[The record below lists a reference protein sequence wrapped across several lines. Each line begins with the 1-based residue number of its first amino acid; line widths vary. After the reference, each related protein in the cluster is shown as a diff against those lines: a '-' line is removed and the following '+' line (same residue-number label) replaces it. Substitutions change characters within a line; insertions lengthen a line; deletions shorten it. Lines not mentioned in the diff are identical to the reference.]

1 MNQPF
6 VHLHVHSEYSLLD
19 GAIRCDRLANT
30 TRDMGM
36 NAVALTD
43 HGVMFGCV
51 EFFDKCNQAGVKP
64 ILGCEVYVDPR
75 GHTCRDSKAQ
85 NHLILLAETD
95 EGYHNLIKLV
105 SIANTDG
112 FYYKPRIDHELLARY
127 GKGIIGSSACLGGEI
142 PGLIMSGDEEG
153 ALERANLY
161 RDILGRENFYLELQ
175 HNSIKEQALVN
186 KTLIK
191 MSRDHDFPLIATNDA
206 HYMKQADAAWH
217 DVLLCVQTNANVN
230 DINRYRFTGDDYY
243 LRSGEEMW
251 RLFGTE
257 LPDSLLNTQKIAD
270 RCNVTLEFGTYHLP
284 NFPIPEGE
292 TLDSYLQKL
301 AWEGLKLRL
310 GSSEVSDEYSERL
323 EFELGVIR
331 QMGFSGYFCI
341 VADIIGAAKARGIP
355 VGPGR
360 GSAAGSLVAWALKI
374 TDLDP
379 IYHHLLFERFLN
391 PERISMPDIDTDI
404 SDKQRDEV
412 IAYIVEKY
420 GSAHVAQIITF
431 DRMKSKQAIRDTG
444 RALGLSYA
452 DTDRVAKLIP
462 DALKTGI
469 KTIPEALSK
478 TADLRELSDSD
489 PQVRRLLDVASNIE
503 GLARHC
509 SQHAAGVVI
518 TPNPTVD
525 MVPVKKFGENQ
536 MVTQYSMEPVERL
549 GLVKMDFLG
558 LRTLSILQRALNN
571 ILLSGFPLVD
581 LETIPMDDPKTFRML
596 EAGDTLGVFQLE
608 SSGMRDL
615 VRRLK
620 PDCFG
625 DLIALLAMY
634 RPGPLESGMVDQ
646 YVRRKHGKESVEYL
660 HPCLEESLKE
670 TYGVILYQEQVMQCA
685 AQLAGFTLGEA
696 DLLRRA
702 MGKKKLDVMAE
713 QRAKFV
719 AGAVKKSVKAE
730 NAGEIFDIIEKFA
743 GYGFNKS
750 HSAAYALI
758 SYQTAYL
765 KAHYGAE
772 YLAAY
777 LSALVGATMDVLGGY
792 IREVRDLGFDVL
804 PPDINQSNADF
815 TVVDGV
821 IRLGLSAVAKAG
833 VSAVDVLLKAREVG
847 GDFTSFWD
855 FLSRVDL
862 RSVNKGVIENLI
874 KSGAFDALE
883 PNRRKLL
890 ESVPSLL
897 EIASK
902 KEGQSNQK
910 SLFDG
915 DDQEPEVPEMSDVPD
930 YDVMRRLE
938 LEKEAVGLYIS
949 GHPFDQYRRVI
960 LSNSTCSI
968 GDLRHW
974 KRTELLPEIAALYVG
989 GKERY
994 TKKGDPMGILQFEDA
1009 ENQIEVVCF
1018 PRQWPSVKPLLAQG
1032 ALYILTGTPRD
1043 EGGVV
1048 SLLLEEARRIDD
1060 AQNGQP
1066 RMLRI
1071 HVETEGLPSGFYSDL
1086 HQELL
1091 TSPGSFP
1098 VLLDLQMQEKTVLL
1112 RMKGLR
1118 VGPTPQLHTRIS
1130 ELSGGRA
1137 NLL

>member
-489 PQVRRLLDVASNIE
+489 PQVR
-503 GLARHC
+503 
-509 SQHAAGVVI
+509 
-518 TPNPTVD
+518 
-525 MVPVKKFGENQ
+525 
-536 MVTQYSMEPVERL
+536 
-549 GLVKMDFLG
+549 
-558 LRTLSILQRALNN
+558 
-571 ILLSGFPLVD
+571 
-581 LETIPMDDPKTFRML
+581 
-596 EAGDTLGVFQLE
+596 
-608 SSGMRDL
+608 
-615 VRRLK
+615 
-620 PDCFG
+620 
-625 DLIALLAMY
+625 
-634 RPGPLESGMVDQ
+634 
-646 YVRRKHGKESVEYL
+646 
-660 HPCLEESLKE
+660 
-670 TYGVILYQEQVMQCA
+670 
-685 AQLAGFTLGEA
+685 
-696 DLLRRA
+696 
-702 MGKKKLDVMAE
+702 
-713 QRAKFV
+713 
-719 AGAVKKSVKAE
+719 
-730 NAGEIFDIIEKFA
+730 
-743 GYGFNKS
+743 
-750 HSAAYALI
+750 
-758 SYQTAYL
+758 
-765 KAHYGAE
+765 
-772 YLAAY
+772 
-777 LSALVGATMDVLGGY
+777 
-792 IREVRDLGFDVL
+792 
-804 PPDINQSNADF
+804 
-815 TVVDGV
+815 
-821 IRLGLSAVAKAG
+821 
-833 VSAVDVLLKAREVG
+833 
-847 GDFTSFWD
+847 
-855 FLSRVDL
+855 
-862 RSVNKGVIENLI
+862 
-874 KSGAFDALE
+874 
-883 PNRRKLL
+883 
-890 ESVPSLL
+890 
-897 EIASK
+897 
-902 KEGQSNQK
+902 
-910 SLFDG
+910 
-915 DDQEPEVPEMSDVPD
+915 
-930 YDVMRRLE
+930 
-938 LEKEAVGLYIS
+938 
-949 GHPFDQYRRVI
+949 
-960 LSNSTCSI
+960 
-968 GDLRHW
+968 
-974 KRTELLPEIAALYVG
+974 
-989 GKERY
+989 
-994 TKKGDPMGILQFEDA
+994 
-1009 ENQIEVVCF
+1009 
-1018 PRQWPSVKPLLAQG
+1018 
-1032 ALYILTGTPRD
+1032 
-1043 EGGVV
+1043 
-1048 SLLLEEARRIDD
+1048 
-1060 AQNGQP
+1060 
-1066 RMLRI
+1066 
-1071 HVETEGLPSGFYSDL
+1071 
-1086 HQELL
+1086 
-1091 TSPGSFP
+1091 
-1098 VLLDLQMQEKTVLL
+1098 
-1112 RMKGLR
+1112 
-1118 VGPTPQLHTRIS
+1118 
-1130 ELSGGRA
+1130 
-1137 NLL
+1137 